1 MLILILHF
9 LIRSMYNYITRE
21 IHGNYLLSKFF
32 FLNTRSLKILLSM
45 ILSCQVNFIQNTL
58 VIPK

>member
-32 FLNTRSLKILLSM
+32 FLNKYTIIK
-45 ILSCQVNFIQNTL
+45 NTL
-58 VIPK
+58 VHDIVLTD